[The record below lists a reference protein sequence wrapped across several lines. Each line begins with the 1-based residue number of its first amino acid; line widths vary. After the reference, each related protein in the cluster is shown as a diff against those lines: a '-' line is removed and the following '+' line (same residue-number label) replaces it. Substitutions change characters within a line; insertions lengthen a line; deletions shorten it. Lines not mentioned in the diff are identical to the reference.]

1 MNRIMKKTIL
11 LICLLITGVL
21 YAQENFLSI
30 KLSQGHPRYLTD
42 NKGKAETQ
50 KLIKEEP
57 WAQEVFEKL
66 KQRTDRYADRGP
78 EWLTSRLQMYWKTHA
93 TEVYIKGEY
102 YDHAGGEKAPAPT
115 VMYTGARSHATNY
128 VRPKLEDLKPYQE
141 DARGMYLANGTLEGR
156 PYEWVNI
163 SKTGNI
169 IQSIN
174 VEILGIA
181 RDAAFLWWMTG
192 EKKYADLAASV
203 FDTYMTG
210 IYYRNVPKDLNH
222 GHQQTLVGMSSFE
235 VIHED
240 AVNALV
246 PLYDFLYDYLKTDKA
261 DKMDIYAGAFKKWA
275 DNIIDNGVP
284 HNNWNLM
291 QARYIM
297 SIGMIL

>member
-1 MNRIMKKTIL
+1 MKKTIL

-128 VRPKLEDLKPYQE
+128 VRPAHIPFVIESKSAL
-141 DARGMYLANGTLEGR
+141 
-156 PYEWVNI
+156 I
-163 SKTGNI
+163 SRFCYAFER
-169 IQSIN
+169 SR
-174 VEILGIA
+174 ILG
-181 RDAAFLWWMTG
+181 REHSCRVQCF
-192 EKKYADLAASV
+192 
-203 FDTYMTG
+203 
-210 IYYRNVPKDLNH
+210 
-222 GHQQTLVGMSSFE
+222 
-235 VIHED
+235 
-240 AVNALV
+240 
-246 PLYDFLYDYLKTDKA
+246 
-261 DKMDIYAGAFKKWA
+261 
-275 DNIIDNGVP
+275 
-284 HNNWNLM
+284 
-291 QARYIM
+291 
-297 SIGMIL
+297 

>member
-115 VMYTGARSHATNY
+115 VMYTGARSHGRFEALSGRCSGNVSGKWDVGRQTI
-128 VRPKLEDLKPYQE
+128 RMGEYQ
-141 DARGMYLANGTLEGR
+141 
-156 PYEWVNI
+156 
-163 SKTGNI
+163 
-169 IQSIN
+169 
-174 VEILGIA
+174 
-181 RDAAFLWWMTG
+181 
-192 EKKYADLAASV
+192 
-203 FDTYMTG
+203 
-210 IYYRNVPKDLNH
+210 
-222 GHQQTLVGMSSFE
+222 
-235 VIHED
+235 
-240 AVNALV
+240 
-246 PLYDFLYDYLKTDKA
+246 
-261 DKMDIYAGAFKKWA
+261 
-275 DNIIDNGVP
+275 
-284 HNNWNLM
+284 
-291 QARYIM
+291 
-297 SIGMIL
+297 